1 MTKRPNRVRI
11 LMMPHQDGEGCET
24 VGYSGPAMV
33 LRASLEPSGGMSL
46 G

>member
-24 VGYSGPAMV
+24 VGYSGPA
-33 LRASLEPSGGMSL
+33 SLEPSGGMSL